1 MLHCVLRSSFCST
14 RAGAGMGT
22 ITTRRRKDGTEAHT
36 AQIRIKSGGRI
47 IHSEAQ
53 TFERLAAAKLWLKKR
68 EAELAEPGALEK
80 AKQKDPTLAEVID
93 QYVRES
99 KRDIGKTKTQVLRTI
114 KASDLGG
121 LKCSEIDSPA
131 VVSFAQSLKVQ
142 PQTVG
147 NYLAHLSAVA
157 TVARP
162 AWGYPLDDQ
171 AVKDAR
177 IVSQRLGMTAR
188 SRQRDRRPTLAELD
202 QLLAHYAVME
212 AKRSDALPMRDL
224 ILFAIFSTRRQEEI
238 TRLAVADLDVAH
250 SEIWVRDMKH
260 PGEKVG
266 NDARLM
272 LPPRAL
278 AIAQKRLAL
287 DAKAKLLFPF
297 NADSI
302 STSFTRACAILGIE
316 DLHFHDLRH
325 EGISH
330 LFELGWNIPKVAM
343 VSGHRT
349 WTSLKRYTHMRQV
362 GNKYEGWSQTPP
374 VVG

>member
-1 MLHCVLRSSFCST
+1 
-14 RAGAGMGT
+14 MGT
-22 ITTRRRKDGTEAHT
+22 ITTRKRKDGTEAHT
-36 AQIRIKSGGRI
+36 AQIRIRSGGVI
-47 IHSEAQ
+47 IHSEAK
-53 TFERLAAAKLWLKKR
+53 TFDRLAAANLWLKKR

-80 AKQKDPTLAEVID
+80 AKVQDPTLAAVID
-93 QYVRES
+93 QYIRES
-99 KRDIGKTKTQVLRTI
+99 KRELGKTKTQVLRTI
-114 KASDLGG
+114 KESELGA
-121 LKCSEIDSPA
+121 LKCSAIDSPA
-131 VVSFAQSLKVQ
+131 VLAFAQGLKVQ

-162 AWGYPLDDQ
+162 AWGYPLDIQ

-177 IVSQRLGMTAR
+177 VVSQKLGIVSR
-188 SRQRDRRPTLAELD
+188 SNQRDRRPTLAELD
-202 QLLAHYAVME
+202 KLMAHYEVME

-238 TRLAVADLDVAH
+238 TRLAVADLDQEH
-250 SEIWVRDMKH
+250 GEIWVRDMKH
-260 PGEKVG
+260 PGEKLG

-278 AIAQKRLAL
+278 VIAQKRMAA
-287 DAKAKLLFPF
+287 DPKAKLLFPF

-302 STSFTRACAILGIE
+302 STSFTRACQILGIE

-330 LFELGWNIPKVAM
+330 LFELGWNIPKVAL

-349 WTSLKRYTHMRQV
+349 WTSLKRYTHIRQV
-362 GNKYEGWSQTPP
+362 GDKFAGWWHLN
-374 VVG
+374 

>member
-1 MLHCVLRSSFCST
+1 MLRITPCST
-14 RAGAGMGT
+14 EMGT
-22 ITTRRRKDGTEAHT
+22 ISTRKRKDGTEAHT
-36 AQIRIKSGGRI
+36 AQIRIKADGRI

-68 EAELAEPGALEK
+68 EAELAEPGGLEK
-80 AKQKDPTLAEVID
+80 VKQKDPTLADVID
-93 QYVRES
+93 QYIRES
-99 KRDIGKTKTQVLRTI
+99 KRDMGKTKAQVLRTI
-114 KASDLGG
+114 KAADIGG
-121 LKCSEIDSPA
+121 LKCSEITSQA
-131 VVSFAQSLKVQ
+131 VVGFAQALAVQ

-147 NYLAHLSAVA
+147 NYLSHLAAVA
-157 TVARP
+157 QVARP
-162 AWGYPLDDQ
+162 AWGYPLDVQ

-177 IVSQRLGMTAR
+177 VVAHRMGMTSR
-188 SRQRDRRPTLAELD
+188 SKQRSRRPTLSELD
-202 QLLAHYAVME
+202 QLLEYFAVVE
-212 AKRSDALPMRDL
+212 AKRTDSLPMRDM

-260 PGEKVG
+260 PGEKIG
-266 NDARLM
+266 NDARLT
-272 LPPRAL
+272 LTPRAL
-278 AIAQKRLAL
+278 AIVQKRLAL
-287 DAKAKLLFPF
+287 DPQAKLLFPH

-302 STSFTRACAILGIE
+302 SSSFTRACKILGIE

-349 WTSLKRYTHMRQV
+349 WTSLKRYTHMREI
-362 GNKYEGWSQTPP
+362 GDKYANWHATP
-374 VVG
+374 VTTSHG